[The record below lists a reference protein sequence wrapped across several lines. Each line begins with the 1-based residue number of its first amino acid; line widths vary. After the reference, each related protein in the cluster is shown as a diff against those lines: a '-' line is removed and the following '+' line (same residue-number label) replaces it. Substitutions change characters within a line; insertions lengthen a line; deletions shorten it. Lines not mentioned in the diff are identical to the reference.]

1 MTNPFR
7 DEISIFNGAFILI
20 TEEQEFRMSLW
31 VKGFGLSNH
40 TGNELLPFLSAFDLM
55 HFEEL
60 GQTLKVTFKIFPNG
74 AKIYEA
80 EINPFNQTFNYL
92 EKEFPLK
99 EFKNTFKNNDPDD

>member
-7 DEISIFNGAFILI
+7 DEIGIFNGAFTLI

-80 EINPFNQTFNYL
+80 EINPFLNKFIYQNKFL
-92 EKEFPLK
+92 PLQDF
-99 EFKNTFKNNDPDD
+99 ELTFKNEHL